1 MQFFM
6 ARQQIFDRRQ
16 IVYGYEL
23 LFRSSP
29 ENRCVI
35 NKSNQSYASS
45 KTIVDSWLFLGID
58 KIAGDKR
65 AFINVT
71 RENLVGEH
79 LHLLPKDKVIVEIL
93 EDVEPDEA
101 TIAAC
106 RDLKAAGYLIA
117 LDDFKYEAHLE
128 PLLAIADIVK
138 IDFLT
143 LSQQERL
150 SLRER
155 FLARGIK
162 LLAEKIETHEA
173 FKEAYESGY
182 SYFQGY
188 YFSRP
193 MMISGKDMASNSIAN
208 LNMLREVNRT
218 ELNLE
223 LLSQCIKSDISLS
236 YKLLRYINSVS
247 FGCRHEIKSIRQALL
262 LLGDKEVRRWTSLIL
277 LATIGKNKPEE
288 LIVLAALRAKFCELV
303 ASDTAIRYQ
312 AQDLYLLGMFS
323 LLDAILDRPLLTI
336 LRDIPIAEEIKI
348 ALTGGENQFRDIYDC
363 VLAYERADWERVSM
377 LAAKLNKDESQ
388 IPAHYLE
395 AVNWVNENINVSSM
409 TS

>member
-1 MQFFM
+1 MHFFM

-23 LFRSSP
+23 LFRSGP
-29 ENRCVI
+29 ENRCVL
-35 NKSNQSYASS
+35 NDLNQSYASS
-45 KTIVDSWLFLGID
+45 KTIVDSWLFLGMD
-58 KIAGDKR
+58 NIAGDKR

-79 LHLLPKDKVIVEIL
+79 LHLLPKDKVVVEIL

-106 RDLKAAGYLIA
+106 RELKAAGYLIA
-117 LDDFKYEAHLE
+117 LDDFKYEARLE
-128 PLLAIADIVK
+128 PLLALADIVK

-143 LSQQERL
+143 LSPQERL

-155 FLARGIK
+155 FLPRGIK

-173 FKEAYESGY
+173 FREAYESGY

-188 YFSRP
+188 YFSHP
-193 MMISGKDMASNSIAN
+193 TMISGKDVASNSIAHLN
-208 LNMLREVNRT
+208 LLREINRP
-218 ELNLE
+218 ELDLE
-223 LLSQCIKSDISLS
+223 RLSQCIKSDLSLS
-236 YKLLRYINSVS
+236 YKLLRYINSAS
-247 FGCRHEIKSIRQALL
+247 FGCRREIKSISQALL
-262 LLGDKEVRRWTSLIL
+262 LLGEKEVRRWASLIL
-277 LATIGKNKPEE
+277 LAMIGKGKPEE

-303 ASDTAIRYQ
+303 VSDTAMSYQ

-323 LLDAILDRPLLTI
+323 LLDAILDRPFSTI
-336 LRDIPIAEEIKI
+336 LRDIPIAEDVKI
-348 ALTGGENQFRDIYDC
+348 ALTGGENHFRDVYDC
-363 VLAYERADWERVSM
+363 VLAYERADWERVSK
-377 LAAKLNKDESQ
+377 LTAKLDKDETQ

-395 AVNWVNENINVSSM
+395 AVNWVNSNINVKSM
-409 TS
+409 TA